1 MSKISSGS
9 GIINPSPKNQP
20 PQSDLAISQ
29 TFSTFEGLHH
39 FEQFGLLAVQLCA
52 TPFCKGCPFARD
64 SAFCPFARV
73 ATLLQGI
80 VLFALL
86 LQGLELVF
94 FCKGWWLAALLQGV
108 VPLLGALLQ
117 GVVLSALLQGLEAA
131 TSCHPFARVMMNCS
145 TACAKVSCLL
155 CGGIQSCA
163 SWRVVMGGDTK
174 FLHTPPIALPHIC
187 LLLPPSRGWCPLKPA
202 PGSEGTRPSSLA

>member
-1 MSKISSGS
+1 MS
-9 GIINPSPKNQP
+9 
-20 PQSDLAISQ
+20 
-29 TFSTFEGLHH
+29 
-39 FEQFGLLAVQLCA
+39 LLAVQLCA

-80 VLFALL
+80 VLFVFL

-94 FCKGWWLAALLQGV
+94 FCKGWWVGVLLQGV

-131 TSCHPFARVMMNCS
+131 TGCHPFARVMMNCS

-163 SWRVVMGGDTK
+163 SWRVVIPMPHP
-174 FLHTPPIALPHIC
+174 LHSFA
-187 LLLPPSRGWCPLKPA
+187 PSRGWCPLKPA